1 MFDQLT
7 YNKFKDYE
15 IDVNHNNKIFSIFD
29 ECIEI
34 LLENNIDFLVTGSLA
49 LFLHT
54 QKIYRTIGDIDFVI
68 KNPLNMDQIYLMSK
82 HNFILNNNKIGINI
96 LYKKNNRVEFH
107 FLPLKYNSL
116 INNSKKINFNNL
128 NISLVSI
135 KDIFLCKKLQNI
147 KYDNIKQKDIDDI
160 EFYSRYI

>member
-1 MFDQLT
+1 MLNLELFQ
-7 YNKFKDYE
+7 FKDYE
-15 IDVNHNNKIFSIFD
+15 IDHKKNNEIFLILQ
-29 ECIEI
+29 ECCEI
-34 LLENNIDFLVTGSLA
+34 LLTNNIDFLVTGSWA

-68 KNPLNMDQIYLMSK
+68 KNPLNMNQIYLMSK
-82 HNFILNNNKIGINI
+82 YNFILNNNKIGINI

-107 FLPLKYNSL
+107 FMPLKYNSL

-128 NISLVSI
+128 NINLVSI

-147 KYDNIKQKDIDDI
+147 KYDNIKQKDIDDL
-160 EFYSRYI
+160 EYYSKYV